1 MNRQRGS
8 FALQFSTF
16 VLFYITL
23 LLAGAAAW
31 CWLSAGTLTA
41 HAQEQV
47 LFLAECKAD
56 VTPEAALSLKSRLET
71 HPAFAAVTYISPEKA
86 ASILGTDHLPEIT
99 DSEDL
104 FQTFPPMIALHF
116 RQDAYTSGQWQT
128 ILDTLRL
135 DPQLEGIFAQT
146 DLIDHLQRNLLM
158 MSQWL
163 TGIALVVIV
172 LMILLMNHILKLRIF
187 ADRMEIKTMQLT
199 GANPSYIRRPY
210 LRRYVGIA
218 TLSAFCA
225 ILTIGYLHGTLTG
238 FVLPDGSALNELAIL
253 AGGILGLAWLLSGI
267 VTARIVNKY
276 IFAQIETLF

>member
-1 MNRQRGS
+1 MNRRRGT
-8 FALQFSTF
+8 FARQFSTF
-16 VLFYITL
+16 LLFYITL
-23 LLAGAAAW
+23 LLVGAAAW

-56 VTPEAALSLKSRLET
+56 VTPEAALMLKTRLET
-71 HPAFAAVTYISPEKA
+71 NPAFAAVTYISPEKA

-104 FQTFPPMIALHF
+104 FHTFPPLIALHF
-116 RQDAYTSGQWQT
+116 RQDAYNTGRWQS
-128 ILDTLRL
+128 ILDSLRL
-135 DPQLEGIFAQT
+135 DPLLDGIYAQT
-146 DLIDHLQRNLLM
+146 DLIDHLQRNLLLM
-158 MSQWL
+158 GQWL

-172 LMILLMNHILKLRIF
+172 LMVLLMNHILKLRLF
-187 ADRMEIKTMQLT
+187 SDRMEIKTMQLT

-210 LRRYVGIA
+210 LIRYIGIA

-225 ILTIGYLHGTLTG
+225 ILTIGYLHATITG
-238 FVLPDGSALNELAIL
+238 FVLPERAALNELAIL